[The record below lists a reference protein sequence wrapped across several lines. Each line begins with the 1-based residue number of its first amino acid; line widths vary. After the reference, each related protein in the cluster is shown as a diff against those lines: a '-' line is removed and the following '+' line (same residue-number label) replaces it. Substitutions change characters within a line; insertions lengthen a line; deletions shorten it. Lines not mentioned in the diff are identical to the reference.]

1 MKTKQIDYI
10 IKEATSIENLS
21 ELYEGW
27 TPWVQRKLK
36 RNKIGFFFGN
46 NNFPQIEKNIKSELS

>member
-27 TPWVQRKLK
+27 TPWV
-36 RNKIGFFFGN
+36 
-46 NNFPQIEKNIKSELS
+46 